1 MFERVAGLLCFRG
14 LPFGLLAASALW
26 TTALWTTALWTMS
39 TACLAQQPGQVDLQR
54 SRAYVRIGATGLG
67 HEHGAEGRL
76 KSGVLVLGANASAGE
91 LVFDMTTFATETAAS
106 RAYVGLG
113 GGSDASTAAKVTA
126 NMLSSEVLNVAK
138 YPLATF
144 RIRSS
149 AALPKRQPSD
159 PQSYQL
165 DGDFTLHG
173 VTKPL
178 QVIAAAEQLGA
189 LVHLRGQ
196 FSVRQTQFGITP
208 YSKAFGAVGVAD
220 ELKIWGDLWV
230 TAR

>member
-1 MFERVAGLLCFRG
+1 MFKSGAWVRCSRVICLGLLVAASV
-14 LPFGLLAASALW
+14 LAATSA
-26 TTALWTTALWTMS
+26 
-39 TACLAQQPGQVDLQR
+39 ACLAQQPGQVDLQR

-76 KSGVLVLGANASAGE
+76 KSGLLVLGANDRAGE
-91 LVFDMTTFATETAAS
+91 LVFDMTTFVTETAAA

-113 GGSDASTAAKVTA
+113 GGADASTAAKVTA
-126 NMLSSEVLNVAK
+126 NMLGSEVLDVAK
-138 YPLATF
+138 YPTATY
-144 RIRSS
+144 RVRSS
-149 AALPKRQPSD
+149 LALPKRQPSD

-165 DGDFTLHG
+165 DGEFTLHG
-173 VTKPL
+173 VTRPL
-178 QVIAAAEQLGA
+178 RTTAVGDEVGG

-230 TAR
+230 TTR

>member
-1 MFERVAGLLCFRG
+1 MFQRVAWPQRFRVVSLGLLV
-14 LPFGLLAASALW
+14 ATIALW
-26 TTALWTTALWTMS
+26 AQSTT
-39 TACLAQQPGQVDLQR
+39 CLAQQPGQVDIQR

-76 KSGVLVLGANASAGE
+76 KSGQLVLGASADAGV
-91 LVFDMTTFATETAAS
+91 LVFDMTTFVTETSAS
-106 RAYVGLG
+106 RTYVGLG
-113 GGSDASTAAKVTA
+113 GGADASTAAKVTA
-126 NMLSSEVLNVAK
+126 NMLGSEVLDVAK
-138 YPLATF
+138 YPLATY

-165 DGDFTLHG
+165 DGEFTLHG

-178 QVIAAAEQLGA
+178 RINAAAEEVGGLI
-189 LVHLRGQ
+189 HLRGQ
-196 FSVRQTQFGITP
+196 FNVLQTQFGITP

-220 ELKIWGDLWV
+220 ELKIWGDLWLK
-230 TAR
+230 TQ

>member
-1 MFERVAGLLCFRG
+1 MFEHVAEERRFRIVFLGLLV
-14 LPFGLLAASALW
+14 AASALCAES
-26 TTALWTTALWTMS
+26 TT
-39 TACLAQQPGQVDLQR
+39 CVAQQLGQVDLQR

-76 KSGVLVLGANASAGE
+76 KSGMLVLGANANAGE
-91 LVFDMTTFATETAAS
+91 LVFDMTTFVTETAAS

-113 GGSDASTAAKVTA
+113 GGADASTGAKVTA
-126 NMLSSEVLNVAK
+126 NMLGSEVLDVAK
-138 YPLATF
+138 YPVAHF
-144 RIRSS
+144 RVRSS

-165 DGDFTLHG
+165 DGELTLHG

-178 QVIAAAEQLGA
+178 QVVAVAEELGA

-196 FSVRQTQFGITP
+196 FSVRKRSLESRPTRRRLAP
-208 YSKAFGAVGVAD
+208 WA
-220 ELKIWGDLWV
+220 
-230 TAR
+230 